1 MRIAVAQNN
10 YHIGNFA
17 ANLSKITTDI
27 ATARNH
33 GCDLILFSELAICG
47 YPPLDLLEHERFIS
61 ACDTAIQTI
70 AGHTADIG
78 VLIGAPTVNTHPAGK
93 KLHNSA
99 CFLFDGQIRD
109 VFHKTLLPTYDI
121 FDEYRYFEPNASF
134 RLLEFKGKKI
144 AVTICEDLWFD
155 QPVMSHFANKRLYV
169 VDPVSELT
177 RLNPDLIINISA
189 SPFSYNRMEGK
200 NQVFTSC
207 AVKNRL
213 PVIIVNQ
220 VGAQT
225 ELIFEGGSL
234 AVNARGNVI
243 RELKTFEE
251 DLQWFDF
258 EELTGEG
265 KSPEPY
271 SHSKQVEFIYR
282 ALVMGVHDYFSKS
295 GFSRAVLGLSGG
307 IDSAVTLVI
316 AAEALG
322 NKNVH
327 ALLLPS
333 QYSSEHSVSDSESL
347 CRKIGCSCDIMSIRD
362 VFAAFRKA
370 LHPVFK
376 DHPENITEENIQS
389 RIRGTLLMAY
399 SNKFGHLLLNT
410 SNKSEAAV
418 GYSTLY
424 GDLTGGLSVLGDVY
438 KTCVYQ
444 LAEYINR
451 KGEIIPGNIITKAPS
466 AELRPDQKDTDNL
479 PEYILLDRILYAYI
493 EQQKDAEAIIATGED
508 PDVVRQII
516 GLVNH
521 NEYKRYQAPP
531 ILRISTKAF
540 GAGRRMPL
548 VAKY

>member
-1 MRIAVAQNN
+1 MKIAVAQNN

-17 ANLSKITTDI
+17 ENLSKITTDI
-27 ATARNH
+27 ATAREH
-33 GCDLILFSELAICG
+33 GCDLVIFSELAVCG
-47 YPPLDLLEHERFIS
+47 YPPLDLLEHELFIS
-61 ACDTAIQTI
+61 ACDTAVKTI
-70 AGHTADIG
+70 AGHAAGIG

-99 CFLFDGQIRD
+99 CFLFDGRIRD

-121 FDEYRYFEPNASF
+121 FDEYRYFEPNTIF
-134 RLLEFKGKKI
+134 RLLDFKGKKI

-200 NQVFTSC
+200 SQVFTSC
-207 AVKNRL
+207 AVKNNL

-225 ELIFEGGSL
+225 ELIFEGGSV
-234 AVNARGNVI
+234 AVNARGKVI

-251 DLQWFDF
+251 DLLWFDF
-258 EELTGEG
+258 KELTGRG

-271 SHSKQVEFIYR
+271 SRARQVEFMYH

-322 NKNVH
+322 KKNVH

-333 QYSSEHSVSDSESL
+333 QYSSDHSLTDSEKL
-347 CRKIGCSCDIMSIRD
+347 CRKIGCSYDIISIRD
-362 VFAAFRKA
+362 VFEAFRKA

-376 DHPENITEENIQS
+376 DHPEDITEENIQS
-389 RIRGTLLMAY
+389 RIRGNLLMAY

-438 KTCVYQ
+438 KTYVYH
-444 LAEYINR
+444 LAGYINSN
-451 KGEIIPGNIITKAPS
+451 GEIIPGSIITKAPS

-479 PEYILLDRILYAYI
+479 PEYDLLDRILYAYI
-493 EQQKDAEAIIATGED
+493 EQQKDAGAIIAAGED
-508 PDVVRQII
+508 PGIVSRII
-516 GLVNH
+516 SMVNH